1 MESFHV
7 SQEIDLDN
15 FVLKLTRSYID
26 QNKELSI
33 KESKRFI
40 TVSCPNCDFKIV
52 YNKDIGRITDINA
65 IHQCSQVALH
75 GISLPKIFINRCVYK
90 SFISRQFTRQGVKC
104 IIDNDLLR
112 TYSFSSKE
120 EISISNAM
128 KSLKKELGIGVS
140 DGWDFIE
147 SFLKKYSDDNGDNL
161 VSIEYNNS
169 RITRICVKTPYTS
182 VIEGFKEKL
191 LFMDGCFIAASY
203 GGCLLVLITITPEKK
218 LIPISMC
225 YCSSESKENTLFFLD
240 KNKELLTDGTTI
252 ITDHAKAFEE
262 ALKLYPVK
270 HGLCLFHLIQKLKNQ
285 SREHIEIM
293 AKTDSREIY
302 NLHKRILERDYPSVY
317 KKLKNN
323 LDKYFFYDGAP
334 KRFGYLSSSPI
345 ESFNSL
351 ILDERRESITKIFDK
366 FIELSE
372 RAYSDIRLILRQR
385 FSQLQIQSFLNDSVE
400 LPRTVAQAYP
410 LWMQRMIEKASDDK
424 SFDFVPDMSNSRI
437 KVFMRISG
445 FKGFSGIEKYSVNII
460 TGECSC
466 GRTHDYGY
474 PCPHLQKAIGRKS
487 FEFVEDF
494 WNLAKMEG
502 FLKVDFVRT
511 SMQGL
516 LPSTRDIRP
525 EAVLKPGR
533 PKSRYKTFGEV
544 YWRNANKKMITD
556 AIVSTETNPKERL
569 LSDYNNGIQS
579 RNELQSNSYLAIRDA
594 ARLVNSAMKQQSSSK
609 RDILLT
615 KISTILDERLLS
627 SLKIGKKEISQLA
640 RYAKS
645 VLNRSPDDED
655 VKRVYD
661 TLFKQR
667 NSIVDLLDSYTSV
680 YNAFKDVLKLF
691 NNESELRKRLDA
703 LALDF
708 DII

>member
-1 MESFHV
+1 MESFPT
-7 SQEIDLDN
+7 SREIDLDN
-15 FVLKLTRSYID
+15 FVLKLTRYYID
-26 QNKELSI
+26 QDIELYI
-33 KESKRFI
+33 KETQRFI
-40 TVSCPNCDFKIV
+40 KAICPNCDFRII
-52 YNKDIGRITDINA
+52 YNKDTNMITDVNTVHKCTGA
-65 IHQCSQVALH
+65 SHN
-75 GISLPKIFINRCVYK
+75 ISLPKIFINRCVYK
-90 SFISRQFTRQGVKC
+90 AFIQQQFTRQGVKR
-104 IIDNDLLR
+104 IIDKDLMR

-120 EISISNAM
+120 EVSISNAI
-128 KSLKKELGIGVS
+128 KSLKKELGIGMS

-161 VSIEYNNS
+161 VSLEYNDS
-169 RITRICVKTPYTS
+169 RITRFCVKAPYAS
-182 VIEGFKEKL
+182 VIEEFKEKL

-203 GGCLLVLITITPEKK
+203 GGCLLVLITITPERK

-240 KNKELLTDGTTI
+240 KNKELLTAGTTI

-270 HGLCLFHLIQKLKNQ
+270 HGLCLFHLTQKLKNQ

-385 FSQLQIQSFLNDSVE
+385 FSQLQIQSYLNDSVE
-400 LPRTVAQAYP
+400 LPKDVAQACP
-410 LWMQRMIEKASDDK
+410 LWIQHMIEKAQDDK

-437 KVFMRISG
+437 KVFMRISS
-445 FKGFSGIEKYSVNII
+445 FKGFSGIEKYSVNTI

-466 GRTHDYGY
+466 GRTSDYGY
-474 PCPHLQKAIGRKS
+474 PCPHIQKAIGRRS
-487 FEFVEDF
+487 IEFVEDF

-502 FLKVDFVRT
+502 FLKVNFVRT
-511 SMQGL
+511 STHGL
-516 LPSTRDIRP
+516 LPSTHDIRP

-544 YWRNANKKMITD
+544 YWQNANKKMLTD
-556 AIVSTETNPKERL
+556 AIVSAEVHPKERL
-569 LSDYNNGIQS
+569 LFDYNSGLQS

-594 ARLVNSAMKQQSSSK
+594 ARLVNSVMMQQSQNK

-615 KISTILDERLLS
+615 KISTILDARLLS
-627 SLKIGKKEISQLA
+627 SLKICKKEITQLA

-645 VLNRSPDDED
+645 VLSRSPDDED
-655 VKRVYD
+655 VKKVYD
-661 TLFKQR
+661 TLLKQR
-667 NSIVDLLDSYTSV
+667 NSIVDLLLSYTNV
-680 YNAFKDVLKLF
+680 YNAFNDVSKLF
-691 NNESELRKRLDA
+691 THEFRLRKMIDKI
-703 LALDF
+703 ALDF
-708 DII
+708 DIK